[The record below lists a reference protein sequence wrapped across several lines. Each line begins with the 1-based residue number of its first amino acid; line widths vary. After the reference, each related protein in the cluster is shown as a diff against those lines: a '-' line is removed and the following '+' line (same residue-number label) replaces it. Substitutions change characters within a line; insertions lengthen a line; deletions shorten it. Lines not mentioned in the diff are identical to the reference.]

1 MSGSCSLGV
10 LQGRRI
16 LAQCLAVSRE
26 GNVPLGCVQVHSQ
39 GSQQLY
45 SNSDSGLESRG
56 QQSLSIKEQMLHI
69 LGFVGCIVTASQ
81 SYHVRAK
88 ATMDNAYVREIVFQ

>member
-26 GNVPLGCVQVHSQ
+26 GSVPLGCVQVHSQ

-45 SNSDSGLESRG
+45 LTSNSVLESRD
-56 QQSLSIKEQMLHI
+56 QQSLSMKEQVLHI
-69 LGFVGCIVTASQ
+69 LGFAGHIVTAPQ
-81 SYHVRAK
+81 CYHVRAK
-88 ATMDNAYVREIVFQ
+88 ATMDNTYVSVLVFQ